1 MSHIAIYCAYCR
13 KNETYDND
21 LYRNTE
27 NDLFDNIPDFH
38 QYIVDLSLNLTKEE
52 LDTKESYSTQEIVY
66 MFKDVSYDFLE
77 PFFEMTRDNSMVYT
91 PSVFLHLI
99 EETYSIFRATQKN
112 ILNETSDLS

>member
-1 MSHIAIYCAYCR
+1 SLYCAYCR

-52 LDTKESYSTQEIVY
+52 LDTKES
-66 MFKDVSYDFLE
+66 
-77 PFFEMTRDNSMVYT
+77 
-91 PSVFLHLI
+91 
-99 EETYSIFRATQKN
+99 
-112 ILNETSDLS
+112 